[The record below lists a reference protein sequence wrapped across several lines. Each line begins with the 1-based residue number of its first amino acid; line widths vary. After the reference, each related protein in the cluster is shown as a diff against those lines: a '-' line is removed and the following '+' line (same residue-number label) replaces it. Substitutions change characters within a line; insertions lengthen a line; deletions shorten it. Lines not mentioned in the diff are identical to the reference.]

1 MATNTNQAF
10 QDCIQQYINDRAE
23 ADTLFAVKVA
33 NPSKSISECCQYI
46 ASEIYKMGVN
56 GVDDLTVYNLAVDY
70 FEEDNVEVN
79 DKLNYKAVCN
89 HHVELTDEEKAE
101 ARQKAIDQLQ
111 REEADRLRR
120 KAERPK
126 AQPQQAQPSLFD
138 F

>member
-10 QDCIQQYINDRAE
+10 QDCIQQYLNNRAE
-23 ADTLFAVKVA
+23 ADPLFAVKLA
-33 NPSKSISECCQYI
+33 NPSKNIVECCQYI
-46 ASEIYKMGVN
+46 ASEVYKMGVN
-56 GVDDLTVYNLAVDY
+56 GVDDDTVYGLACHY
-70 FEEDNVEVN
+70 IEDDVEVN

-126 AQPQQAQPSLFD
+126 AQQLQQAQPSLFD